1 MRVPAT
7 AMALA
12 LLTGSCTV
20 PNPYLGVCGNGVAE
34 PDFDEE
40 CDAGEGNAPEGPCT
54 PECKLPSCGDGVIQ
68 GAEECDLGDKNSES
82 GLCTTACKEARCGD
96 DYVLSGVEQ
105 CDDGDDGNKAFYDGI
120 GGCSTNCTPYPYCG
134 DGLIGAPYEDCDD
147 GNNLDGD
154 GCNHLCQK
162 SVCGDG
168 VVDLGEMCDDGNKSD
183 ADACLSTCVPA
194 KCGDG
199 FVQEGVEECDDGNAD
214 NNDACLTVCLAA
226 KCGDGLVQ
234 TGVEECDDGNQVPDD
249 GCDNACVRDRLVFLT
264 EDTFGPKNIG
274 KLAGAD
280 LECRKAALAYGLPDP
295 TAFKAWLSTETE
307 SPSTR
312 FYKSGGRYVLI
323 TGEVVAESWD
333 DLTDGTL
340 QHGIDRTLGGTL
352 FYEKPVWSATMPD
365 GESWADGLDCQ
376 DWTSSDANLTGR
388 VGVSG
393 YTDAL
398 WTELGSDASCGNAA
412 HLYCFEQF

>member
-1 MRVPAT
+1 MRVLAT
-7 AMALA
+7 APVLA
-12 LLTGSCTV
+12 LLACSG
-20 PNPYLGVCGNGVAE
+20 PDPAPGVCGNGVAE

-54 PECKLPSCGDGVIQ
+54 PKCKLPACGDGVIQ

-168 VVDLGEMCDDGNKSD
+168 IVDVGEMCDDGNKSD
-183 ADACLSTCVPA
+183 TDACLSTCVPA

-199 FVQEGVEECDDGNAD
+199 FVQDGVEECDDGNAN

-249 GCDNACVRDRLVFLT
+249 GCDNACVRDRLVYVSEEL
-264 EDTFGPKNIG
+264 FGPKSIG
-274 KLAGAD
+274 NLDGAD
-280 LECRKAALAYGLPDP
+280 LECRKIALANNQPNP
-295 TAFKAWLSTETE
+295 TAFKAWLSNDSQ
-307 SPSTR
+307 SPATR
-312 FYKSGGRYVLI
+312 FYKSTGRYVLV
-323 TGEVVAESWD
+323 TGSVVADNWD

-340 QHGIDRTLGGTL
+340 QHGIDRTLDGKLTTD
-352 FYEKPVWSATMPD
+352 KPVWTSTMPD
-365 GESWADGLDCQ
+365 GVGWGDGKHCLSWT
-376 DWTSSDANLTGR
+376 TSDINTFGRQGVTGYSDAFW
-388 VGVSG
+388 
-393 YTDAL
+393 TDIDV
-398 WTELGSDASCGNAA
+398 ELSCGNAGA
-412 HLYCFEQF
+412 IYCFEQF